1 MSIYSFESTD
11 FALSDKGI
19 HLLRSG
25 YNYKT
30 IEYNMV
36 DKATIKRGAE
46 INNVNLC
53 LVIGICLFGFAIMQ
67 TRLVINLFNDPSVTK
82 IYIESIVLPVLPG
95 LVGIYFVY
103 IAVKK
108 GIVLIIETGSKEYKL
123 RLRDFIKDNTKEKVI
138 KYLTEKL
145 SYKISLQDG

>member
-1 MSIYSFESTD
+1 MSIYIFESTD

-19 HLLRSG
+19 HLLRNR

-36 DKATIKRGAE
+36 DKATIKKGAE
-46 INNVNLC
+46 IKNVVPC
-53 LVIGICLFGFAIMQ
+53 LVIGICLLGFAILQ
-67 TRLVINLFNDPSVTK
+67 TRHMINIFNDPSVTI
-82 IYIESIVLPVLPG
+82 IYIEAIVLPVLPG
-95 LVGIYFVY
+95 LVGIYLVY

-108 GIVLIIETGSKEYKL
+108 GIVLIIDTGTKKYKL

-145 SYKISLQDG
+145 SYKISLEDE

>member
-1 MSIYSFESTD
+1 MSNYDFESTD

-19 HLLRSG
+19 HLLRNG

-36 DKATIKRGAE
+36 DKATIKKGAE
-46 INNVNLC
+46 IKNVVLC
-53 LVIGICLFGFAIMQ
+53 LVIGICLLGFAILQ
-67 TRLVINLFNDPSVTK
+67 TRHMINIFNDPTVTT
-82 IYIESIVLPVLPG
+82 IYIEAIVLPVLPG
-95 LVGIYFVY
+95 LVGIYLVY

-108 GIVLIIETGSKEYKL
+108 GIVLIIETGSKKYKL

-138 KYLTEKL
+138 KYLTAKL
-145 SYKISLQDG
+145 SYKISRQDE

>member
-95 LVGIYFVY
+95 LVGIYLVY